1 MSRVPRVLLT
11 FCFVC
16 LPALATWQGVLASE
30 PMAPRPAVLS
40 MDRLAQYVDA
50 FNTADEPLYANIPNA
65 EAMRFLSVNIP
76 LFECPDKDFERTYY
90 FRWWTFR
97 KHVKKTPD
105 GYVITEFLP
114 NVPWSGKH
122 NTISCPAAHHFREG
136 RWLRD
141 PKFLSEY
148 AVFWFRGGAS
158 PRSYSFPAADAM
170 LARYRVNL
178 DRDLLVDL
186 LDDLIANYKAWE
198 KRRLEPDG
206 LFWQI
211 DDRDG
216 MEVSV
221 GGSGKRATINSYMY
235 GDARAIAE
243 MARLAG
249 RKELAE
255 QYDTKAD
262 RLRELVQAKLWDPQ
276 AEFFK
281 VLPRGEDAQLVDVR
295 EQHGY
300 TPWYFGLP
308 EPNKGFEVAWKQLM
322 DPEGFHAPFGPTTA
336 ERRHPGFRLA
346 YTGHECQWN
355 GPSWPMA
362 TSITLTALANVL
374 NDY

>member
-30 PMAPRPAVLS
+30 SMAPRPAVLS

-65 EAMRFLSVNIP
+65 EAMRFLSGNIP

-186 LDDLIANYKAWE
+186 LDDLIAN
-198 KRRLEPDG
+198 
-206 LFWQI
+206 
-211 DDRDG
+211 
-216 MEVSV
+216 
-221 GGSGKRATINSYMY
+221 
-235 GDARAIAE
+235 
-243 MARLAG
+243 
-249 RKELAE
+249 
-255 QYDTKAD
+255 
-262 RLRELVQAKLWDPQ
+262 
-276 AEFFK
+276 
-281 VLPRGEDAQLVDVR
+281 
-295 EQHGY
+295 
-300 TPWYFGLP
+300 
-308 EPNKGFEVAWKQLM
+308 
-322 DPEGFHAPFGPTTA
+322 
-336 ERRHPGFRLA
+336 
-346 YTGHECQWN
+346 
-355 GPSWPMA
+355 
-362 TSITLTALANVL
+362 
-374 NDY
+374 